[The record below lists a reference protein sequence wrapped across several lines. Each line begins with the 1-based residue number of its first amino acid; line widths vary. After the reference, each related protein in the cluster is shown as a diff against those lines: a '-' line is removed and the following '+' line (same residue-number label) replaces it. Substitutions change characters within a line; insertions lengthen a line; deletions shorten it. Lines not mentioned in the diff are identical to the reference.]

1 MKEYNERE
9 ISFTDIL
16 RIIKRRIPTFIIIFL
31 SILIL
36 TIVWALFLADEK
48 YKIEQIIEFNGET
61 STSSLGE
68 FSGLASLAGL
78 SLPSSGNN
86 LSLENEM
93 ERIKADKVLEKVVQ
107 DLDMVEKA
115 NKNKNFLAKL
125 RNITYTERDFI
136 NSLKNKIE
144 IEQINKTNFIS
155 ITYESSDPTTAASI
169 VSLTYDYYLEYEKE
183 QANQKSQKNIDNIN
197 TLFDDVK
204 KQYEQINQEVY
215 DYRIEHKINENS
227 IDTGMINYYQETYM
241 KLLQMEQEKE
251 QLEIQIQSIEKNLLE
266 MPEEMKIE
274 LINTTQSSIKELKQQ
289 LLELNIEIET
299 LKLNQ
304 PNSPRIDT
312 IETSIQVIQNQI
324 QKQQNEILSDKLK
337 FLSVTDRA
345 KFEQYMNIQTQLELF
360 ELSKQVYEKMLR
372 KIDTEINKKSPVV
385 FEYMNLLKDQTIAET
400 KYNMFYNTLEQEKM
414 NLKLHEPKFQII
426 SAAYI
431 PPRPVSPNLNLSLAI
446 GTILGIFIGFLG
458 IFIRDNTD
466 NRVMDEK
473 DVESI
478 LKEPDLILENDQE
491 IEKIA
496 KIMYT
501 EKDKNIAIIETQ
513 KNKIKNY
520 SKEIFNLLKQTDE
533 NLKHVDTTQ
542 NIKYEDSIKK
552 YEEAKQ
558 TKNKIIRFNSKKDSN
573 FLLFKNIIDKNV
585 VIIKRKSTNKK
596 ELFTL
601 NKTDFVIYIK

>member
-169 VSLTYDYYLEYEKE
+169 VSLTYDYYLEYEKK

-289 LLELNIEIET
+289 LLELNIELET

>member
-16 RIIKRRIPTFIIIFL
+16 RIIKRRIPTFLIIFL

-360 ELSKQVYEKMLR
+360 ELSKQVYEKMLK

-533 NLKHVDTTQ
+533 NLKHADTTQ

>member
-289 LLELNIEIET
+289 LLELNIELET

>member
-1 MKEYNERE
+1 
-9 ISFTDIL
+9 
-16 RIIKRRIPTFIIIFL
+16 
-31 SILIL
+31 
-36 TIVWALFLADEK
+36 
-48 YKIEQIIEFNGET
+48 
-61 STSSLGE
+61 
-68 FSGLASLAGL
+68 
-78 SLPSSGNN
+78 
-86 LSLENEM
+86 
-93 ERIKADKVLEKVVQ
+93 
-107 DLDMVEKA
+107 
-115 NKNKNFLAKL
+115 
-125 RNITYTERDFI
+125 
-136 NSLKNKIE
+136 
-144 IEQINKTNFIS
+144 
-155 ITYESSDPTTAASI
+155 
-169 VSLTYDYYLEYEKE
+169 
-183 QANQKSQKNIDNIN
+183 
-197 TLFDDVK
+197 
-204 KQYEQINQEVY
+204 
-215 DYRIEHKINENS
+215 
-227 IDTGMINYYQETYM
+227 
-241 KLLQMEQEKE
+241 
-251 QLEIQIQSIEKNLLE
+251 
-266 MPEEMKIE
+266 
-274 LINTTQSSIKELKQQ
+274 
-289 LLELNIEIET
+289 
-299 LKLNQ
+299 
-304 PNSPRIDT
+304 
-312 IETSIQVIQNQI
+312 
-324 QKQQNEILSDKLK
+324 
-337 FLSVTDRA
+337 LSVTDRA

-360 ELSKQVYEKMLR
+360 ELSKQVYEKMLK